1 MPGENNAAERSL
13 NRYLSSLYNE
23 EPTAAASATGVNK
36 RARYNRPAAPNPPRP
51 KGPGMA
57 NQSGGSAQKAPSS
70 SYRTARSNGPG
81 SQSSA
86 RRGAAPKPPAPPAPP
101 KTPNWWERA
110 PVDVTELLRQLSVNA
125 GQIGMPG
132 GPSGAVVMPAF
143 GSGAQAVMNP
153 DMRTYGQVPGMGEAT
168 FFTQGMNGGMAPI
181 AAMSPI
187 GVPQNWNP
195 VGANPPAKSGGSSA
209 RKN

>member
-1 MPGENNAAERSL
+1 MQGEDRSAL
-13 NRYLSSLYNE
+13 DRYVSSIYKQ
-23 EPTAAASATGVNK
+23 ASATAEGSATGNNK
-36 RARYNRPAAPNPPRP
+36 RARYNRPAASSADRTNRN
-51 KGPGMA
+51 KGPG
-57 NQSGGSAQKAPSS
+57 
-70 SYRTARSNGPG
+70 RTT
-81 SQSSA
+81 A
-86 RRGAAPKPPAPPAPP
+86 RRGAASPPPAPVAPP
-101 KTPNWWERA
+101 KNQNWWERA

-143 GSGAQAVMNP
+143 GSGRQAVMNP

-181 AAMSPI
+181 SAMSPI

-195 VGANPPAKSGGSSA
+195 VGANSGGSAA
-209 RKN
+209 RNK